1 MNELDFAARA
11 ARARTPLVCVTVVD
25 TGGSTPRLCGAQMWV
40 TAREQRGTVGGGAFE
55 HLAVQRARELLASPA
70 RPPLE
75 HLSAHL
81 THDLGMCCG
90 GKMTATLLRYS
101 PPPLLVLCGAGHV
114 SAALAAASAAVGF
127 DLLVL
132 DERPEWA
139 RAERF
144 PPGAEVRCEPPEE
157 ELRAAP
163 PPPGA
168 FVVVVTHDHALDE
181 RLVAVLAPRRAAGEL
196 RLLGLIGSAGKW
208 GRFTRR
214 LAAAGLPRE
223 ALALVRCPV
232 GLSIHAET
240 PEEIAVSVCAEL
252 ISVKNAPPA
261 PSPDP
266 SPEPSPGPSS
276 A

>member
-1 MNELDFAARA
+1 MTDLDFAARA
-11 ARARTPLVCVTVVD
+11 LRAREPLVCVTVVD

-40 TAREQRGTVGGGAFE
+40 TAGAQRGTVGGGAFE
-55 HLAVQRARELLASPA
+55 HLAVQRARALLAAPGRA
-70 RPPLE
+70 ALE

-114 SAALAAASAAVGF
+114 SAALAAAAAAAGF

-132 DERPEWA
+132 DARPEWA
-139 RAERF
+139 RADRF
-144 PPGAEVRCEPPEE
+144 PPGADVRCEPPED
-157 ELRAAP
+157 ELRASP

-168 FVVVVTHDHALDE
+168 FVVVLTHDHALDE
-181 RLVAVLAPRRAAGEL
+181 RLVALLAPRRAAGAL
-196 RLLGLIGSAGKW
+196 RFLGLIGSAGKW
-208 GRFTRR
+208 GRFARR
-214 LAAAGLPRE
+214 LAAAGLPPE

-232 GLSIHAET
+232 GVAIHAET

-252 ISVKNAPPA
+252 IAVKNAPAALDPA
-261 PSPDP
+261 PA
-266 SPEPSPGPSS
+266 PE
-276 A
+276 